1 MEVVVLNKKTT
12 SLIGQGITILA
23 TILALKMIFQ
33 TLFILPEEVSKAKTN
48 ELSIKKAYTTSNIID
63 SALSEKNVPEPFL
76 FKKDVESPFSQLNSK
91 PVTKRSTSKTPK
103 AIIPRKKVFLKGI
116 LDKKNALAL
125 LEDEQGKTFI
135 CKIGD
140 QVYNWTVTEIR
151 DQHVVIK
158 DGSFEEI
165 LKVKGR

>member
-1 MEVVVLNKKTT
+1 MLNKKTI
-12 SLIGQGITILA
+12 SLLGQGITVICL
-23 TILALKMIFQ
+23 ILALKMIFEI
-33 TLFILPEEVSKAKTN
+33 LFNLPEQISKAATN

-63 SALSEKNVPEPFL
+63 SALSEKNVPEPFI
-76 FKKDVESPFSQLNSK
+76 FKQDVGSPFSQLNSK
-91 PVTKRSTSKTPK
+91 PVTRRSTNKTPK
-103 AIIPRKKVFLKGI
+103 VIIPRKKVFLKGI

-140 QVYNWTVTEIR
+140 QVYNWTITDIR

-158 DGSFEEI
+158 DGSFEEV

>member
-1 MEVVVLNKKTT
+1 MINKKNIAIIVQIVIVILIFFSFKLIIDIFSDT
-12 SLIGQGITILA
+12 SKVISGSENSI
-23 TILALKMIFQ
+23 
-33 TLFILPEEVSKAKTN
+33 S
-48 ELSIKKAYTTSNIID
+48 SIKKAYTTSNVID
-63 SALSEKNVPEPFL
+63 SALSEKVVPEPFV
-76 FKKDVESPFSQLNSK
+76 FSTDISSPFSQLNAAPIRKKGGKMPSK
-91 PVTKRSTSKTPK
+91 P
-103 AIIPRKKVFLKGI
+103 IMPRKKVFLKGI

-125 LEDEQGKTFI
+125 LEDEAGKTFI

-158 DGSFEEI
+158 DGSYEEV